1 MRYQH
6 CTQGTRSV
14 SEYTEEFNRLSAKN
28 DLNETAN
35 QLVARYIGGLKDNIQ
50 DQLELNAV
58 WSIPQ
63 AVNLAMKIEMQHSRK
78 SRFPYSRRHWQE
90 PSNAVTK
97 STPHPPIRS
106 SPPTPSNTA
115 AGPSTVPVDGR
126 NTPKPKTTNSANPYA
141 KPSTLKCFRC
151 FQPGH
156 KSNECPQRQQVHIA
170 EPEDDINRDESDGDK
185 ERTDEEVLADEGEP
199 FIGVMEKLLLAP
211 RQSNSSQRHAIFK
224 TRCTISG
231 KVCDLL
237 VDSGC
242 TENIVSKS
250 LVQGLQLKT
259 TKLTHPYKIS
269 WVKKGSKVL
278 VTDSC
283 RVHFTIGKHYSCEV
297 LCDVLEMDVCHL
309 ILGRPWQFD
318 VGVQYDGRANV
329 YSLDWKG
336 RKLHLMPGLP
346 STASRERAA
355 IQLVSGANLLR
366 DWKNHSPMFALIL
379 TEPNSYS
386 TISLSPPEV
395 STLLHEYSD
404 VVPADLP
411 ARLPPL
417 RQIQHQIDFTPGA
430 VLPNLPHYRL
440 NPKEQAILQDLVDDL
455 LGKQLIQ
462 VSLSPCAIPALL
474 VPKKDNNWRMCI
486 DSRAVNKITTKYRFS
501 MPRIDEL
508 LDQLTGSSV
517 FSKLD
522 LRSGYHQIRIRPGD
536 EWKTAFKTPHGL
548 YEWKVMPFGLCNA
561 PSTFMRMM
569 NEIFKPFLGRFCI
582 VYFDDILVY
591 SLDRAQHLQHLRT
604 LFDVLRAQQLYINLP
619 KYELLAPQV
628 KFLGFIIA
636 GDGIKMD
643 PLKVSAI
650 HDWPTPK
657 SFFEVRSF
665 HGLANFY
672 RRFIR
677 HFSIIL
683 APITECL
690 KSKTFQWG
698 QEQQTSFAAI
708 KEALTTAPVLIL
720 PSFDQPFAVD
730 TDASSIGIGAVLSQ
744 MGRPVAF
751 FSEKLCPARRKWA
764 AYEQELY
771 AIVRALKQW
780 ETYLLHQEFI
790 LCSDNQA
797 LQYINSQKNINRM
810 HARWLVFLQQ
820 FTFFI
825 RHKPGVENKVA
836 DALSRRA
843 LLLTQM
849 QTELIGIEHIKA
861 LYADDADFGSIWKQC
876 HDRPAPDGYSL
887 SNGFLF
893 KQNQLCIPVSSWR
906 QHLLREIH
914 GGGLTAHL
922 GRDNTLHQIQTRFFQ
937 VFAEIRSASWTAA
950 LPAKLTK
957 EGLKIPDYTCLC
969 QYPISFGK
977 ISTWIF
983 FLAYCVPA
991 AATTPLW

>member
-1 MRYQH
+1 
-6 CTQGTRSV
+6 
-14 SEYTEEFNRLSAKN
+14 
-28 DLNETAN
+28 
-35 QLVARYIGGLKDNIQ
+35 
-50 DQLELNAV
+50 
-58 WSIPQ
+58 
-63 AVNLAMKIEMQHSRK
+63 
-78 SRFPYSRRHWQE
+78 
-90 PSNAVTK
+90 
-97 STPHPPIRS
+97 
-106 SPPTPSNTA
+106 
-115 AGPSTVPVDGR
+115 
-126 NTPKPKTTNSANPYA
+126 
-141 KPSTLKCFRC
+141 
-151 FQPGH
+151 
-156 KSNECPQRQQVHIA
+156 
-170 EPEDDINRDESDGDK
+170 
-185 ERTDEEVLADEGEP
+185 
-199 FIGVMEKLLLAP
+199 
-211 RQSNSSQRHAIFK
+211 
-224 TRCTISG
+224 
-231 KVCDLL
+231 
-237 VDSGC
+237 
-242 TENIVSKS
+242 
-250 LVQGLQLKT
+250 
-259 TKLTHPYKIS
+259 
-269 WVKKGSKVL
+269 
-278 VTDSC
+278 
-283 RVHFTIGKHYSCEV
+283 
-297 LCDVLEMDVCHL
+297 MDVCHL

-336 RKLHLMPGLP
+336 RKLRLMPGLP

-355 IQLVSGANLLR
+355 IQLVSGASLLR
-366 DWKNHSPMFALIL
+366 DWQNHAPMFALIL
-379 TEPNSYS
+379 TEPNSNS
-386 TISLSPPEV
+386 TISLSPLEV
-395 STLLHEYSD
+395 STLLQEYSD

-462 VSLSPCAIPALL
+462 VSLSPCAVPALL

-486 DSRAVNKITTKYRFS
+486 DSRAVNKINTKYRFP

-536 EWKTAFKTPHGL
+536 EWKTAFKTHHGL
-548 YEWKVMPFGLCNA
+548 YEWKVMSFGLYNA

-619 KYELLAPQV
+619 KCELLAPQV
-628 KFLGFIIA
+628 KFLGFIIV

-730 TDASSIGIGAVLSQ
+730 TDASSIGIGEVLSQ

-751 FSEKLCPARRKWA
+751 FSEKLYPARRKWA
-764 AYEQELY
+764 AYE
-771 AIVRALKQW
+771 
-780 ETYLLHQEFI
+780 
-790 LCSDNQA
+790 
-797 LQYINSQKNINRM
+797 
-810 HARWLVFLQQ
+810 
-820 FTFFI
+820 
-825 RHKPGVENKVA
+825 
-836 DALSRRA
+836 
-843 LLLTQM
+843 
-849 QTELIGIEHIKA
+849 
-861 LYADDADFGSIWKQC
+861 
-876 HDRPAPDGYSL
+876 
-887 SNGFLF
+887 
-893 KQNQLCIPVSSWR
+893 
-906 QHLLREIH
+906 
-914 GGGLTAHL
+914 
-922 GRDNTLHQIQTRFFQ
+922 
-937 VFAEIRSASWTAA
+937 
-950 LPAKLTK
+950 
-957 EGLKIPDYTCLC
+957 
-969 QYPISFGK
+969 
-977 ISTWIF
+977 
-983 FLAYCVPA
+983 
-991 AATTPLW
+991 